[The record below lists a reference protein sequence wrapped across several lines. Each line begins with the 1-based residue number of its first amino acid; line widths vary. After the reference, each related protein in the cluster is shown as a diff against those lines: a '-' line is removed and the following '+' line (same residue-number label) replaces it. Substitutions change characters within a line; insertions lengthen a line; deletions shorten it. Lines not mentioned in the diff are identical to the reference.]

1 MDNSITIIS
10 LRNELIGEILQLGDE
25 NILQQIKL
33 YIADKKN
40 RGHVNKKSLTE
51 RKIKDLPADLVI
63 YAKPL
68 TATTDFE
75 AILKQQNFKPID
87 RKAFDKAVEELDIQ
101 EPIISFNF

>member
-25 NILQQIKL
+25 SILQQIKQ
-33 YIADKKN
+33 YIADKKY
-40 RGHVNKKSLTE
+40 REKGNKKPLIE
-51 RKIKDLPADLVI
+51 PKIKDLPADLKA

-68 TATTDFE
+68 TATIDFE

-87 RKAFDKAVEELDIQ
+87 RKAFDRSVEELDIQ
-101 EPIISFNF
+101 